1 MSRPLPVPNQSLI
14 DEVQIL
20 PRKGMLYQLQ
30 GPGHS
35 GKSMR
40 EFAEA
45 WTAMTL
51 MNGDYVHW
59 IDGACRFNPARII
72 QTFPHTLPDC
82 EQLLHGLF
90 VGRGFTVHQFS
101 HLVQRLQAEI
111 KITKAKLIV
120 VDGPIT
126 MHLDSQIG
134 NYEARSLFRKT
145 IDLLKKIADEN
156 DVGIVLITSSKAYSK
171 RHSNLLTMVKN
182 RCQASLLGKKR
193 RIHGQNKM
201 WLLHMPT
208 KSSGYRKEITPQQ
221 TLYDSVSR
229 VIATRLRIESIEEI
243 E

>member
-1 MSRPLPVPNQSLI
+1 MSRALPSTSQFLI

-20 PRKGMLYQLQ
+20 PQKGMLYQLQ

-45 WTAMTL
+45 WAAMTL

-72 QTFPHTLPDC
+72 QTFPHTLPDS

-101 HLVQRLQAEI
+101 HLIQRLRSEI

-156 DVGIVLITSSKAYSK
+156 NIGVVLITASKPHSK
-171 RHSNLLTMVKN
+171 RHLHLLTMVKN
-182 RCQASLLGKKR
+182 RCKASLLGKRR
-193 RIHGQNKM
+193 RIQGQNKM

-208 KSSGYRKEITPQQ
+208 RSSGYRKEIAPQQ
-221 TLYDSVSR
+221 TLHESISR
-229 VIATRLRIESIEEI
+229 VINTRLSIEGIEEI

>member
-1 MSRPLPVPNQSLI
+1 MPRALPVSNERHI
-14 DEVQIL
+14 DEFQIL

-72 QTFPHTLPDC
+72 QTFPHTLPHC

-120 VDGPIT
+120 VDGPLT
-126 MHLDSQIG
+126 MHLDPQIG

-156 DVGIVLITSSKAYSK
+156 DVGIVLITSSKVHSR
-171 RHSNLLTMVKN
+171 RHSHLLTMVKN
-182 RCQASLLGKKR
+182 RCQASLLGRRR
-193 RIHGQNKM
+193 RIQGQNKM
-201 WLLHMPT
+201 WLFHMPT
-208 KSSGYRKEITPQQ
+208 RSSGYRKEITPQQ
-221 TLYDSVSR
+221 TLHESISR
-229 VIATRLRIESIEEI
+229 VIDTRIRIEGAEEI

>member
-1 MSRPLPVPNQSLI
+1 MPRALPASNERHI
-14 DEVQIL
+14 DEFQIL

-59 IDGACRFNPARII
+59 IDGAGRFNPARII
-72 QTFPHTLPDC
+72 QTFPHTLPDS

-111 KITKAKLIV
+111 KITRAKLIV

-126 MHLDSQIG
+126 MHLDTQIG

-145 IDLLKKIADEN
+145 IDLLKQIPDEN
-156 DVGIVLITSSKAYSK
+156 DVGI
-171 RHSNLLTMVKN
+171 
-182 RCQASLLGKKR
+182 
-193 RIHGQNKM
+193 
-201 WLLHMPT
+201 
-208 KSSGYRKEITPQQ
+208 
-221 TLYDSVSR
+221 D
-229 VIATRLRIESIEEI
+229 
-243 E
+243 

>member
-1 MSRPLPVPNQSLI
+1 MSRALPSPNQFLI

-35 GKSMR
+35 GKSMM
-40 EFAEA
+40 EFAETWA
-45 WTAMTL
+45 AMTL

-72 QTFPHTLPDC
+72 QTFPNTLPDS

-101 HLVQRLQAEI
+101 HLIQRLQSEI
-111 KITKAKLIV
+111 KITKAKLVV

-134 NYEARSLFRKT
+134 NYEATSLFRKT

-156 DVGIVLITSSKAYSK
+156 EIGIVLITASKPHSK
-171 RHSNLLTMVKN
+171 RHLRLLTMVKN
-182 RCQASLLGKKR
+182 RCKASLLGKRR
-193 RIHGQNKM
+193 RIQGQNKM

-221 TLYDSVSR
+221 TLYESVSR
-229 VIATRLRIESIEEI
+229 VINARLSIEGIEEI